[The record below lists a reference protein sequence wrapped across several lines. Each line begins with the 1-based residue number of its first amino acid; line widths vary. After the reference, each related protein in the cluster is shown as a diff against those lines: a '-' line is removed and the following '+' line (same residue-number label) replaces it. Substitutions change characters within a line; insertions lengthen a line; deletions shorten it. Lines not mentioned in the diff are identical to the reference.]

1 MPNVRV
7 AGRGA
12 ENSRIPDWIFGNVTE
27 EWGMYPIFMF
37 PIFDTMGMWAGQHC
51 DSVSGLHQGS
61 VWDNNTMLLWDSI
74 PGQLAWQLAVG
85 HADEDSDSY
94 RVYDLTYPGKA
105 LYNLEYNVTYAA
117 RVRAQCDG
125 MNNFSPWCDTIQF
138 TLTDREGIAS
148 AVDRHTHL
156 FPNPASDRFS
166 VFSSFALLR
175 VEVYDLNGRK
185 MLAQDCQGHSAA
197 IDASN
202 WPEGTY
208 IAVVRTPAGST
219 SQKITVKR

>member
-1 MPNVRV
+1 
-7 AGRGA
+7 
-12 ENSRIPDWIFGNVTE
+12 
-27 EWGMYPIFMF
+27 MF
-37 PIFDTMGMWAGQHC
+37 PIFDTTGIWAGQHC

-138 TLTDREGIAS
+138 TLTNREGSAT
-148 AVDRHTHL
+148 AVDRYTHL
-156 FPNPASDRFS
+156 LPPPARDR
-166 VFSSFALLR
+166 VTVISSFPLLH
-175 VEVYDLNGRK
+175 VDVYSLDGRR
-185 MLAQDCQGHSAA
+185 MLSQDCNGVSATLDIVGWA
-197 IDASN
+197 AGS
-202 WPEGTY
+202 Y
-208 IAVVRTPAGST
+208 IVLVRTPAGPT
-219 SQKITVKR
+219 AQKLTVGE